1 MAATEREYPR
11 PKSSVLK
18 WSIQQAGRWVRS
30 AANLGTVQIAFVD
43 HALTRSSERAISQ
56 DEAVACICKGRAS
69 RWEQHDRS
77 DGSNMHLTLSLE
89 STIEV
94 IEVVVALSDEDP
106 DLWVITM
113 WTRKPKSGR

>member
-43 HALTRSSERAISQ
+43 HEPSNKDGTIRCHYGANQVLTYRSAPGS
-56 DEAVACICKGRAS
+56 
-69 RWEQHDRS
+69 HRS
-77 DGSNMHLTLSLE
+77 GQNWPGAPLSSVPFGLC
-89 STIEV
+89 
-94 IEVVVALSDEDP
+94 
-106 DLWVITM
+106 
-113 WTRKPKSGR
+113 